1 MFEGFETREFDTGEA
16 VIHCRVGGD
25 GPAVVLIHGY
35 PQSGACWHKLAP
47 ALAERYQVIV
57 PDLRGYGASIGP
69 EPDAENMLYSKR
81 AMAGDVARVLDA
93 LSVENAMVAGHDRG
107 GRVAYRFAL
116 DHACRITKLAVL
128 DMIPTSETWE
138 RMDAAEAIGAYH
150 WPFLAQGKGLPERM
164 IGHDPEDYLSHTLDS
179 WTRVKDCFT
188 DEAMAEY
195 LRCFRDPAVIAACCA
210 DYRAGATT
218 DWEIDRA
225 DVAAGRKI
233 ACPTLALWGERPGRE
248 KINNVE
254 VWRTWCSGEVTGQP
268 IESGHFL
275 AEENPADTLAA
286 LSAFLDR

>member
-1 MFEGFETREFDTGEA
+1 MFEGFDIRNINTGDA
-16 VIHCRVGGD
+16 TLHCRVGGA
-25 GPAVVLIHGY
+25 GSALVLLHGY

-47 ALAERYQVIV
+47 TLAEKYQVII
-57 PDLRGYGASIGP
+57 PDLRGYGDSVGP
-69 EPDAENMLYSKR
+69 PPDAENLLYTKR
-81 AMAGDVARVLDA
+81 AMAGDIVGVLDA
-93 LSVENAMVAGHDRG
+93 LGVESARVVGHDRG

-116 DHACRITKLAVL
+116 DHPGRITKLAVL

-164 IGHDPEDYLSHTLDS
+164 IGHDPDDYLAHTLDS

-188 DEAMAEY
+188 DAAMAEY

-210 DYRAGATT
+210 DYRAGAST

-233 ACPTLALWGERPGRE
+233 ACPVLALWGERPGRAT
-248 KINNVE
+248 NNNAE
-254 VWRTWCSGEVTGQP
+254 VWREWCNAEVTGQP

-286 LSAFLDR
+286 LSAFLES

>member
-1 MFEGFETREFDTGEA
+1 MFEGFESRHIDTTNA
-16 VIHCRVGGD
+16 TIHCRVAGD

-47 ALAERYQVIV
+47 LLVERYRVIV
-57 PDLRGYGASIGP
+57 PDLRGYGDSVGP
-69 EPDAENMLYSKR
+69 PPDAANMLYSKR
-81 AMAGDVARVLDA
+81 AMANDIAAVLDA
-93 LSVENAMVAGHDRG
+93 LAVDRTMVVGHDRG

-116 DHACRITKLAVL
+116 DHAARISKLAVL

-150 WPFLAQGKGLPERM
+150 WPFLAQGNGLPERM
-164 IGHDPEDYLSHTLDS
+164 IGHDPDDYLAHTLDS

-195 LRCFRDPAVIAACCA
+195 RRCFRDPAVIAACCA

-225 DVAAGRKI
+225 DQAAGAKI
-233 ACPTLALWGERPGRE
+233 ACPVLALWGERPGRE
-248 KINNVE
+248 KIDNLE
-254 VWRTWCSGEVTGQP
+254 VWRQWCSDAVTGQP
-268 IESGHFL
+268 IDSGHFL

-286 LSAFLDR
+286 LSAFLES